1 VRILIV
7 IKFNIA
13 RNIIV
18 VSTFSLLILIFVIA
32 QIVPSDPEDIAFTKF
47 YYISAATFA
56 MAFFSFSQFIQ
67 TEIGKS
73 SGKTIIRKAHV

>member
-1 VRILIV
+1 
-7 IKFNIA
+7 
-13 RNIIV
+13 
-18 VSTFSLLILIFVIA
+18 VIA